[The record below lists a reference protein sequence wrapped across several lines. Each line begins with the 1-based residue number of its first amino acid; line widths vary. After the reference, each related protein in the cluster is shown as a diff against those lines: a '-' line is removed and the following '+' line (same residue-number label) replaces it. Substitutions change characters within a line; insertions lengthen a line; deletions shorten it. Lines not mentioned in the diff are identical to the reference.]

1 MREHFHLADGWQ
13 VSRGYQGADRIIP
26 WSVLMALRLLL
37 GFAIALLIVGFGL
50 AWLPLG
56 FIAAGLCLTALALL
70 IEFDEAD
77 TKVDR

>member
-1 MREHFHLADGWQ
+1 
-13 VSRGYQGADRIIP
+13 
-26 WSVLMALRLLL
+26 MALRLLL
-37 GFAIALLIVGFGL
+37 GFALALLIVGFGL